1 MSKDPHS
8 SVLARQAR
16 ERFAKQLAEG
26 LPAVVTVVNERFEA
40 LLDEAGSPNQI
51 QDRRDARTLWKQH
64 QALWLTASAKSLE
77 AAIYPKFSPSGH
89 WVPGQFELVADGDI
103 DDQIMASRLAI
114 RVLDDAAAELNELR
128 LRIQHLEQRTE
139 LERSDLLLPEVATR
153 VLVDQWVESGM
164 PRQGWS
170 MVQDAAAPV
179 IARAM
184 LAAYQAAN
192 RFLVDSGVLRTVQL
206 QSLVKRSTGNTQP
219 GALMPASGYSGS
231 GYGPASQRSGA
242 DSLSSARTGMGH
254 AAPPSADMGGVPSRR
269 ADVDA
274 ETRLLT
280 HATPLA
286 RARMRAQGVMGR
298 LRRLLG
304 DKAGFDF
311 ADQPTQVSAGS
322 TELQSA
328 MRRYHSGA
336 GQAQSDSLNLYDGMT
351 HAMDE
356 IHVQKAV
363 DVVRESTTDLK
374 QAAKTPV
381 EKATVEMVALMFLSI
396 LSEERI
402 LPSVRVWF
410 ARLQMPVL
418 RLALAEPTFFGAL
431 HHPAHKLIDRM
442 GSCVLGF
449 ESSASPQALES
460 EIKRVV
466 QVIEQYPE
474 TGRRVFELMGDEFE
488 RFLATFLTGK
498 ERTRKVVGVAQQV
511 EQKETLVIQYT
522 IELRKWLTDLPV
534 SEALRDFIYK
544 VWVEVLAVSAVKFGP
559 KDTQTVQHKQA
570 AHDLLWA
577 ASAKPSRAERAR
589 VIEQL
594 PALLQQLRDGMA
606 LLGLEPQEQHNHIEL
621 VRHHLTEAFMS
632 RGPAIAPE
640 RLDELAQRL
649 ADLED
654 ILPDG
659 DLVELSLDPDS
670 VALLLGDDMGDFEFV
685 ERGGSI
691 PTEAM
696 MDWANELPV
705 GDWFELD
712 HSGQVAQVQLA
723 WRSQRGQLLLFV
735 DLKQR
740 CLLFPVQRVGAYL
753 QAGLLLP
760 AEDEALTVRATRE
773 ALAKLDANP
782 ERLLG

>member
-1 MSKDPHS
+1 M
-8 SVLARQAR
+8 LARQAR
-16 ERFAKQLAEG
+16 ERFAKQMAEG
-26 LPAVVTVVNERFEA
+26 LPAVAKVVDERFEA
-40 LLDEAGSPNQI
+40 LLDEAGSSNQI

-64 QALWLTASAKSLE
+64 QATWVSTTAKGLESA
-77 AAIYPKFSPSGH
+77 IFPKFSPSGH

-103 DDQIMASRLAI
+103 DDQILASRLAM
-114 RVLDDAAAELNELR
+114 RVLDDAASELNELR

-139 LERSDLLLPEVATR
+139 LERSDVLLPEVATR
-153 VLVDQWVESGM
+153 VLVDQWVEAGM

-170 MVQDAAAPV
+170 MVQDAAAPHV
-179 IARAM
+179 ARAM

-192 RFLVDSGVLRTVQL
+192 RFLIDSGVLRTIQL
-206 QSLVKRSTGNTQP
+206 QSLVKRSTGNTQA
-219 GALMPASGYSGS
+219 GALLPASGHSGYSGNTH
-231 GYGPASQRSGA
+231 GPASQRSGA
-242 DSLSSARTGMGH
+242 DTLSSTRAGMSGF
-254 AAPPSADMGGVPSRR
+254 APSADAGGVPSRR

-311 ADQPTQVSAGS
+311 ADRPTMVSGGS

-328 MRRYHSGA
+328 MRRYDAGSGHD
-336 GQAQSDSLNLYDGMT
+336 QTQRINLYDGMT

-363 DVVRESTTDLK
+363 NVVRERTTDLK

-431 HHPAHKLIDRM
+431 HHPARKLIDRM

-449 ESSASPQALES
+449 ESSASPQALEA

-474 TGRRVFELMGDEFE
+474 TGRRVFELMSEEFE
-488 RFLATFLTGK
+488 KFLASFLTGK

-559 KDTQTVQHKQA
+559 KDAHTVRHKQA

-606 LLGLEPQEQHNHIEL
+606 LLGLEEQERHNHIEL

-640 RLDELAQRL
+640 RLEELSQRL
-649 ADLED
+649 AELED

-659 DLVELSLDPDS
+659 DLVELSLDPES

-712 HSGQVAQVQLA
+712 HNGQMGLVQLA

-740 CLLFPVQRVGAYL
+740 CLLFPLQRVGAYL

-782 ERLLG
+782 ERLLS

>member
-1 MSKDPHS
+1 MSKDPHA
-8 SVLARQAR
+8 SVLAKQAR
-16 ERFAKQLAEG
+16 ERFARQMGDG
-26 LPAVVTVVNERFEA
+26 LPAVAQVVDERFEA
-40 LLDEAGSPNQI
+40 LLDEAGSSNQI

-64 QALWLTASAKSLE
+64 RQHWIDASAKGLE
-77 AAIYPKFSPSGH
+77 KAMYPSFSPSGH
-89 WVPGQFELVADGDI
+89 WVPGQLELVADGDI
-103 DDQIMASRLAI
+103 DDQILASRLAM

-128 LRIQHLEQRTE
+128 LRIQHLEQRSE
-139 LERSDLLLPEVATR
+139 LERSDVLLPEVATR
-153 VLVDQWVESGM
+153 VLVDQWAAVGM
-164 PRQGWS
+164 ARQGWS

-179 IARAM
+179 IAREM
-184 LAAYQAAN
+184 LAAYQTAN
-192 RFLVDSGVLRTVQL
+192 RFLVDSGVLRNIQL

-219 GALMPASGYSGS
+219 GALMPAA
-231 GYGPASQRSGA
+231 GPASGYTGSTGHAPPSLRSGA
-242 DSLSSARTGMGH
+242 DALSMGQ
-254 AAPPSADMGGVPSRR
+254 SSGGVGIGDPRAPRR
-269 ADVDA
+269 SEVDA

-280 HATPLA
+280 HATPLV

-304 DKAGFDF
+304 DKAGFEFGEQTTDM
-311 ADQPTQVSAGS
+311 AEGS
-322 TELQSA
+322 TALQSA
-328 MRRYHSGA
+328 LRRYA
-336 GQAQSDSLNLYDGMT
+336 PDAADDRTQRINLYDGMT

-356 IHVQKAV
+356 IHVQKAA
-363 DVVRESTTDLK
+363 DVVRERTTDLK

-381 EKATVEMVALMFLSI
+381 EKATVELVALMFLSI

-418 RLALAEPTFFGAL
+418 RLALSEPTFFGAL
-431 HHPAHKLIDRM
+431 HHPARKLIDRM

-449 ESSASPQALES
+449 ESSASPQALEA

-474 TGRRVFELMGDEFE
+474 TGRRVFELMSDEFE
-488 RFLATFLTGK
+488 KFLANFLTGK
-498 ERTRKVVGVAQQV
+498 ESTRKVVGVAQQV
-511 EQKETLVIQYT
+511 EQKETLAIQYT
-522 IELRKWLTDLPV
+522 IELRKWLSDLPV

-559 KDTQTVQHKQA
+559 KDAQTLRHKQA

-594 PALLQQLRDGMA
+594 PALLQQLRDGMG
-606 LLGLEPQEQHNHIEL
+606 LLGLGAQDQDGHIEV

-632 RGPAIAPE
+632 RGPAIAPQ
-640 RLDELAQRL
+640 RLEELAQRL
-649 ADLED
+649 AELED

-659 DLVELSLDPDS
+659 DLVELSLDPES
-670 VALLLGDDMGDFEFV
+670 VALLLGDDLGDFEFV

-712 HSGQVAQVQLA
+712 HNGQLGLVQLA

-735 DLKQR
+735 DLRQR
-740 CLLFPVQRVGAYL
+740 CLLFPVRRVGAYL

-782 ERLLG
+782 ERLLS